1 MGTAPQKALALIV
14 ARELASNLA
23 TPMFLLD
30 AEGDLVFYN
39 DAAESMLA
47 RPFSEHGQINASTW
61 ADMLQLMDENGDPIR
76 RRDLPPGIA
85 LIEHKPAHARLTATM
100 ADGTV
105 KLVEVT
111 AFPLLGK
118 TDELH
123 GAVAIFWD
131 AEER

>member
-39 DAAESMLA
+39 DAAEVLLA
-47 RPFSEHGQINASTW
+47 RPFAEHGQINAAAW
-61 ADMLQLMDENGDPIR
+61 ADMLQLTDENHLPIR

-85 LIEHKPAHARLTATM
+85 LLEHRPAHARLHATA

-105 KLVEVT
+105 RLVEVT
-111 AFPLLGK
+111 AYPLYSRA
-118 TDELH
+118 DELH
-123 GAVAIFWD
+123 GAVAIFWE
-131 AEER
+131 APTG